1 MCPEIVL
8 VVLPVVTKLELLL
21 LIDTQFIHIFRHW
34 LAIFL
39 YFLSLH
45 LLLQASLL
53 IFPFFLL
60 TFDTWGNHV
69 NQFDPESA
77 IDNLY

>member
-1 MCPEIVL
+1 MCSQIVL

-21 LIDTQFIHIFRHW
+21 FIDTQLIHIFRHW

-45 LLLQASLL
+45 LLQPSLL
-53 IFPFFLL
+53 IFPFFLPL
-60 TFDTWGNHV
+60 ILELIMLV
-69 NQFDPESA
+69 NQFDPEST
-77 IDNLY
+77 INNLY